1 MSVFDDLKKNVTDFT
16 ENVAKKSSV
25 AIETQKL
32 KMKKSSLESDM
43 RDCYI
48 ALGRLYEKRLTAQG
62 EKGTEESRIVEQLAQ
77 LRASVSQIQEDLR
90 KQKGV
95 VTCPSCGR
103 DVSKAYEFCPK
114 CGAPLKEKASSR
126 EEKGEEKSRETQD
139 EEKQTGSGG
148 PDESHNIGQ

>member
-48 ALGRLYEKRLTAQG
+48 ALGRLYEKRLADQD
-62 EKGTEESRIVEQLAQ
+62 EKGTEEEKLVEDLARIRGSISE
-77 LRASVSQIQEDLR
+77 IQESLR
-90 KQKGV
+90 QQKGV
-95 VTCPSCGR
+95 ITCPSCGR
-103 DVSKAYEFCPK
+103 DVSKVYEFCPK
-114 CGAPLKEKASSR
+114 CGTPLRGKGTAQEKDAP
-126 EEKGEEKSRETQD
+126 EE
-139 EEKQTGSGG
+139 
-148 PDESHNIGQ
+148 N